1 MKNELKNKLNP
12 ITFIKAVRE
21 NKRTRAMFLLGLY
34 FIFFAVVIQMTKPSN
49 YTPNPINENKEP
61 VDVLVEYK
69 DWSRYNF
76 ETQIIYNEN
85 EEELSYNLIGELKN
99 DIVYFTDSNNNEYY
113 LKKDILYL
121 VQSEVDEEVVNKIMT
136 DTLKFKPNYI
146 YNLIKQSVLESQTE
160 VYSDETLKKVY
171 RMDIQ
176 KINDAL
182 NGYVMITSIE
192 DKNNIKEI
200 LINFENE
207 NNELLIID
215 NIKEIKITYT
225 RS

>member
-12 ITFIKAVRE
+12 ITFIKAVKE

-69 DWSRYNF
+69 DWSKYNF

-136 DTLKFKPNYI
+136 DALKFKPNYI

-176 KINDAL
+176 KTNDAL

-200 LINFENE
+200 IINFENE

-215 NIKEIKITYT
+215 NINEIKITYT

>member
-12 ITFIKAVRE
+12 ITFIKVVKE

-69 DWSRYNF
+69 DWSKYNF

-99 DIVYFTDSNNNEYY
+99 GIVYFTDSNNNEYY

-136 DTLKFKPNYI
+136 DALKFKPNYI

-176 KINDAL
+176 KTNDAL

-200 LINFENE
+200 IINFENE

-215 NIKEIKITYT
+215 NINEIKITYT

>member
-12 ITFIKAVRE
+12 ITFIKTVRE

-136 DTLKFKPNYI
+136 DALEFKPNYI

-160 VYSDETLKKVY
+160 VYSDETLKKY
-171 RMDIQ
+171 IAWIFKKLMM
-176 KINDAL
+176 L
-182 NGYVMITSIE
+182 
-192 DKNNIKEI
+192 
-200 LINFENE
+200 
-207 NNELLIID
+207 
-215 NIKEIKITYT
+215 
-225 RS
+225 